1 MLALRFLQALPYRC
15 CRRQYIFLNNRGPI
29 TWQAKNQSVVALFTL
44 EAEYIACSDRTGEA
58 IWLRCLLA
66 DIKKI
71 GDSSKVSNS
80 LNSPTPIWFENQGAL
95 RLIKNGVV
103 KAKAKHIDV
112 RYHHS
117 HDEQKRG
124 TVEFA
129 YITSKKNVAD
139 LFYQISSSSNAPELI
154 QMLGMIPENWPLY
167 SCWTNYWYLCLSSKI
182 EMSFMFYAY
191 STIVR
196 ICKYAI
202 FWLGWILERGGC
214 VVWHK
219 TYSYVITPLLLSH
232 YLTTYILLTFIH
244 LSIRHDMQPGSPLEK
259 QIKCLKGERT
269 NNPEVVPYSP
279 HEQVQNAKIECGT
292 AIPKVKKQ
300 LPPPRWPSPVLSPP
314 PRPRGGGGFLCH
326 KGKPAWLR
334 QISTSEVG
342 NQGGCPA
349 SSELDADT
357 SNWLNFRRL
366 DFVPVSGGWY
376 RMKRC
381 FFSMSSI
388 ALGLGIH
395 LQAWARER
403 THTLPH
409 RGHLWSQRK
418 RGGARCASAKSWG
431 CRNHLSNRRD
441 PAMELIMSVL
451 APPTC
456 CEPFF
461 VPSLHMG
468 IELFDDHPSIKS

>member
-219 TYSYVITPLLLSH
+219 TYSYVITPLLLSN

-314 PRPRGGGGFLCH
+314 PRPRGGEGSFVIRANRHGCAKFLLA
-326 KGKPAWLR
+326 KLGIREVVQRALSWMPTRRIGWTFEG
-334 QISTSEVG
+334 STSYRYP
-342 NQGGCPA
+342 GGDTVWSDASSRCLRSLSDSGYTCKPGPA
-349 SSELDADT
+349 SGHTHYHIVAIFEAKE
-357 SNWLNFRRL
+357 
-366 DFVPVSGGWY
+366 SGG
-376 RMKRC
+376 
-381 FFSMSSI
+381 
-388 ALGLGIH
+388 APG
-395 LQAWARER
+395 
-403 THTLPH
+403 
-409 RGHLWSQRK
+409 
-418 RGGARCASAKSWG
+418 
-431 CRNHLSNRRD
+431 
-441 PAMELIMSVL
+441 VL
-451 APPTC
+451 AQSLGVVETIFPTD
-456 CEPFF
+456 
-461 VPSLHMG
+461 G
-468 IELFDDHPSIKS
+468 IRQWS